1 MQQVADAAGAA
12 WKVDERGNI
21 VVYAPARG
29 ADPGASTVAV
39 QAHLDMVCDKQPD
52 VVHDFAKDPIR
63 PWRDGDR
70 VFASG
75 TTLGADNGI
84 GVAAALALL
93 DEPDLR
99 HGPIELLFTVE
110 EETGLKGALALDP
123 SLIRARLLINLDSE
137 DPDELTIGCA
147 GAGGVVIRFSPTTET
162 MSDGWIGREVAVSG
176 LKGGHSGL
184 QIHKRLANAI
194 KLLTDALFE
203 VQDAGVNFRL
213 GSIKGGSAHNV
224 IPHAAIAQ
232 LSIVPDMA
240 KALETVMD
248 RVSATLRT
256 EWGKDEHDLALEVR
270 QIPAPKQVMADQSR
284 DLLLRLLE
292 DLPHGV
298 LAMSKSF
305 PGKVETSSN
314 LAYIQ
319 MRDGEVEIMTSSRSF
334 IDAELRKVQSRILS
348 LGEAIGAEVEV
359 QEGYPGW
366 EPNPSS
372 WLLKLTEKIY
382 QQVYG
387 RLPEIRVTHGGLECG
402 VIVSKLPGMEAISFG
417 PLIRGGHT
425 SEEHV
430 YASTVPHTWKL
441 LTALLEA
448 LCSY

>member
-1 MQQVADAAGAA
+1 
-12 WKVDERGNI
+12 
-21 VVYAPARG
+21 
-29 ADPGASTVAV
+29 
-39 QAHLDMVCDKQPD
+39 
-52 VVHDFAKDPIR
+52 
-63 PWRDGDR
+63 
-70 VFASG
+70 
-75 TTLGADNGI
+75 
-84 GVAAALALL
+84 
-93 DEPDLR
+93 
-99 HGPIELLFTVE
+99 
-110 EETGLKGALALDP
+110 
-123 SLIRARLLINLDSE
+123 
-137 DPDELTIGCA
+137 
-147 GAGGVVIRFSPTTET
+147 